1 MSPGGG
7 PTRASRPCRD
17 RSVAPAPP
25 MKPGREGLLQKFQRP
40 ASQPQGASVMR
51 SDSNLST
58 RAARFTTCVALLTG
72 LLVAGAAAGQG
83 FGKNKIRYGKF
94 DWQIYHSPHFDVYY
108 YPSFEDQLEKVVSLA
123 ESAYDRLSR
132 EFDYQIQEP
141 TPLILYQTHSDFL
154 QNNLIL
160 NFIPEGVA
168 AFATSARFRMVMPI
182 DLPEQELY
190 ELVLHELTHIFQYH
204 VIFGGGLGRS
214 LTLNPPQWLMEG
226 MASYFADDESTSD
239 RMFLRDAVVNDR
251 IPPVTEGQVSGFF
264 AYRYGHA
271 VFDFMEERWG
281 KDGVMDFIFE
291 FRNTIGSRVGR
302 AIERAFRIEPE
313 DFDLEFR
320 RWLRRKYLPE
330 LVATGEPSDFGRP
343 FRTEEGRQSQEL
355 SPAASPSGD
364 LVAAFST
371 VKQDLDI
378 VLFDTQ
384 NRRLVRNLTK
394 GFDRGFNNYVGQH
407 LTLARR
413 HGSDIAFSPDGN
425 QVAAFVRKEAGYS
438 LALVNVLNGGVDR
451 VIDMEIEQQS
461 AVTWSP
467 DGTKIAFG
475 GNRRGQFDIFLLDL
489 PSLEIRNLTNDE
501 IYDAGPA
508 FSPDGERLA
517 FVSVPDEV
525 GQSYEIRLDDPSQR
539 YQITDDEYHNTDP
552 VYGSDGG
559 TIYFTSDRTGA
570 ENIYGLELA
579 SGTLSQYTNA
589 ITGCFMP
596 TVLSRAG
603 EPDKLVYT
611 GYWKGRFDLYEN
623 EVDEP
628 ISVTTLEQTRVEAS
642 GEDITRFEPDIQVSI
657 DDSNKE
663 EKRGFKLFLEDAQ
676 AVAAIDDD
684 QTVVGLVQLQF
695 SDFLGDRRLF
705 AQAQSIESFS
715 NFNVTYF
722 DLSRRWQWAAS
733 VADERVY
740 FIAYN
745 PFEGRLERFRD
756 AFRITSVTGQL
767 IYPFSFSRRVE
778 LSLGLNSREFGF
790 SSVAVDSDQM
800 LILGDDG
807 LPIFTILPRKDE
819 YAEIG
824 AAFVSDTTVFGPAGP
839 AGGHRLRV
847 SASYAPDFDESGTLQ
862 SIFQLEARKYFPLT
876 RRSTLAL
883 RGWGSFRDGNFPTPV
898 YFGGF
903 DTVRGV
909 DFRDLQGDRGFYSNI
924 ELRFPL
930 IDFFV
935 TPIFSF
941 QGIQGRF
948 FLDVAGAWYD
958 DAQQFD
964 FWDSQT
970 DSLDDAIASYGF
982 GITVRFLGLDLH
994 WDFGKRWDFDQ
1005 SGDSFSSFWIGRR
1018 F

>member
-1 MSPGGG
+1 LAIAVAMSLFLG
-7 PTRASRPCRD
+7 S
-17 RSVAPAPP
+17 SV
-25 MKPGREGLLQKFQRP
+25 L
-40 ASQPQGASVMR
+40 
-51 SDSNLST
+51 
-58 RAARFTTCVALLTG
+58 
-72 LLVAGAAAGQG
+72 GQG
-83 FGKNKIRYGKF
+83 FGKNKVRYGKF
-94 DWQIYHSPHFDVYY
+94 DWHIYHSPHFDVYY
-108 YPSFEDQLEKVVSLA
+108 YPSFEGQLEKVVSLA

-141 TPLILYQTHSDFL
+141 TPLVLYQTHSDFL

-168 AFATSARFRMVMPI
+168 AFATSARFRMVLPI
-182 DLPEQELY
+182 DLPETELY
-190 ELVLHELTHIFQYH
+190 ELILHELTHIFQYH

-214 LTLNPPQWLMEG
+214 LTMNPPQWLMEG
-226 MASYFADDESTSD
+226 MASYFAEDESTSD

-251 IPPVTEGQVSGFF
+251 IPPVTEGNVSGFF

-291 FRNTIGSRVGR
+291 FRNTIGARVGR
-302 AIERAFRIEPE
+302 AVERAFRIEPE

-320 RWLRRKYLPE
+320 RWLRQKYLPE

-343 FRTEEGRQSQEL
+343 FRTERGEGQETA
-355 SPAASPSGD
+355 PAASPSGD

-371 VKQDLDI
+371 VSQDLDI

-384 NRRLVRNLTK
+384 NRQFVRNLTK
-394 GFDRGFNNYVGQH
+394 GYDRGFNNFVGQH
-407 LTLARR
+407 LTLGRR
-413 HGSDIAFSPDGN
+413 HGHDIAFSPDGN

-438 LALVNVLNGGVDR
+438 LALVNVLKGGVDR

-467 DGTKIAFG
+467 DGSKIAFG
-475 GNRRGQFDIFLLDL
+475 GNRNGQFDIFLLDL
-489 PSLEIRNLTNDE
+489 ASLEIRNLTNDE

-508 FSPDGERLA
+508 FSPDGKRLA
-517 FVSVPDEV
+517 FVSVPNKV
-525 GQSYEIRLDDPSQR
+525 GQIFELELDNPGQR
-539 YQITDDEYHNTDP
+539 FQITDDEFHNTDP

-559 TIYFTSDRTGA
+559 TLYFTSDRSGA
-570 ENIYGLELA
+570 ENIYGLEIA
-579 SGTLSQYTNA
+579 TRQLSQYTNA

-603 EPDKLVYT
+603 EGDRLVYT
-611 GYWKGRFDLYEN
+611 GFWKGRFDLYEN
-623 EVDEP
+623 AVDEP
-628 ISVTTLEQTRVEAS
+628 ISVIELEQTRVEAD
-642 GEDITRFEPDIQVSI
+642 GEEISRFEPDIQVSI
-657 DDSNKE
+657 DESNKE
-663 EKRGFKLFLEDAQ
+663 DKRGFRLFLEDAQ
-676 AVAAIDDD
+676 AVAAIDSD
-684 QTVVGLVQLQF
+684 QTVIGLVQLQF

-705 AQAQSIESFS
+705 AQVQSIESFS
-715 NFNVTYF
+715 NFQVSYF

-733 VADERVY
+733 VADQRVY

-745 PFEGRLERFRD
+745 PFEGRLQRVQD
-756 AFRITSVTGQL
+756 AFRLTSITGQL
-767 IYPFSFSRRVE
+767 IYPFSFNRRVE
-778 LSLGLNSREFGF
+778 FSLSANSREFGF
-790 SSVAVDSDQM
+790 TSVAVDSNQQ
-800 LILGDDG
+800 LIVDDNG
-807 LPIFTILPRKDE
+807 LPIVTISPRSDE
-819 YAEIG
+819 YPELG
-824 AAFVSDTTVFGPAGP
+824 VAFVSDTTVFGPAGP
-839 AGGHRLRV
+839 SGGHRLRV
-847 SASYAPDFDESGTLQ
+847 GASYAPDLDESGSLE
-862 SIFQLEARKYFPLT
+862 SAIQLEARKYFPIT
-876 RRSTLAL
+876 RRSTFAL
-883 RGWGSFRDGNFPTPV
+883 RGWGSFKDGNSPTPV

-909 DFRDLQGDRGFYSNI
+909 DFRDLQGDRGFYTNF

-958 DAQQFD
+958 QVQDFD
-964 FWDSQT
+964 IWDSENNR
-970 DSLDDAIASYGF
+970 LEDAIASYGF
-982 GITVRFLGLDLH
+982 GLSVPFVGLDLH
-994 WDFGKRWDFDQ
+994 WDFGKRWDFEQ
-1005 SGDSFSSFWIGRR
+1005 SGDSFTSFWIGRR